1 MGVKK
6 TLIGSD
12 SAGRCSG
19 ILPPGSALDF
29 LLSSYFSNQLSL
41 SLSLLL
47 SLSLSLS
54 LSLWLSEAGR
64 RRLLSNCKL
73 SKLSTLASLT
83 VVSHPRACKQD
94 WRFFAVAPFV
104 RGLFHPA
111 EKRESQ

>member
-19 ILPPGSALDF
+19 ILLPGSALDF

-54 LSLWLSEAGR
+54 LALGGR
-64 RRLLSNCKL
+64 P
-73 SKLSTLASLT
+73 A
-83 VVSHPRACKQD
+83 A
-94 WRFFAVAPFV
+94 AFV
-104 RGLFHPA
+104 QLQAQQAIDFGVLDRGLPPPSVQTRLEVPFLRCGPLRA
-111 EKRESQ
+111 RSLSSC